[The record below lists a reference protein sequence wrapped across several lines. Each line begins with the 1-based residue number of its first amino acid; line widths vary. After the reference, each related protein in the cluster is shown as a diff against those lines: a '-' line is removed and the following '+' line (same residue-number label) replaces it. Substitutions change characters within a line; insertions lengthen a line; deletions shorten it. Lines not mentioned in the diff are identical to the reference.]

1 MAGVP
6 HRPEGA
12 TQMQVAAVTGQPLM
26 APSPMGGHPAGPHL
40 PMPLP
45 QPAGLVQPAPG
56 NYPGQVRWY
65 SGQLTRTG
73 EVLREC
79 S

>member
-1 MAGVP
+1 MAGVA

-12 TQMQVAAVTGQPLM
+12 TPMQVAAVTGQPLM

-40 PMPLP
+40 PRPLP

-56 NYPGQVRWY
+56 NYPGQVILGN
-65 SGQLTRTG
+65 GQRPRTG
-73 EVLREC
+73 EVG
-79 S
+79 